1 MPGTVLNAKDA
12 KDTEMSEMQT
22 SPNGGSSP
30 QPLWHQ
36 GLVLWKTIFPWR
48 GFRGV
53 GGMVS
58 G

>member
-30 QPLWHQ
+30 QPLGHREP
-36 GLVLWKTIFPWR
+36 VL
-48 GFRGV
+48 
-53 GGMVS
+53 
-58 G
+58 